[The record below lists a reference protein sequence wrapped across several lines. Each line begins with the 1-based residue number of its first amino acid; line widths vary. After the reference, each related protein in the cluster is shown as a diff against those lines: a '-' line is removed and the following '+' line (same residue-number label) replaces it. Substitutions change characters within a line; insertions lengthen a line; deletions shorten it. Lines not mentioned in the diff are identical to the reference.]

1 MFKPKKNV
9 EKKGK
14 KNVKNKKNILLDST
28 NASNFN
34 TTNIVES
41 DNDIVLG
48 SEVDISIYHDY
59 LRELD
64 IDTWLILTQNF
75 IINPD
80 PEQVSYVYNIYYYY

>member
-1 MFKPKKNV
+1 MFKPKKNI
-9 EKKGK
+9 EKKRK
-14 KNVKNKKNILLDST
+14 KNVKNKKNVLLDST
-28 NASNFN
+28 NASNLN
-34 TTNIVES
+34 TTNIVEN

-75 IINPD
+75 IVNPD
-80 PEQVSYVYNIYYYY
+80 PEQVSYNILIFIT